1 MRVISGIARGTNL
14 ETLEGNNTR
23 PTLDRVKEALFN
35 IIQCQIIDASV
46 LDLFSGSGALGIEA
60 LSRGAKACTMCD
72 KSYEAIKIINKNIK
86 KTHLEEK
93 AKVIKSDYKKALEL
107 LKNQKFNVIFIDPPY
122 ALNIA
127 VDSIKAI
134 TELDLLEDDGIIILE
149 TDNEKRELEN
159 LNKLNVNVYDL
170 RKYGRVTLI
179 FLNRKG

>member
-35 IIQCQIIDASV
+35 IIQNQIMDASV

-60 LSRGAKACTMCD
+60 LSRGAKFCTMCD
-72 KSYEAIKIINKNIK
+72 KSYEAIRVINKNIK

-93 AKVIKSDYKKALEL
+93 VKVINNDYKKALKL
-107 LKNQKFNVIFIDPPY
+107 LQGQKFDLIFIDPPY
-122 ALNIA
+122 AKDFA
-127 VDSIKAI
+127 VDSIKNI
-134 TELDLLEDDGIIILE
+134 IELDLLADDGIIILE
-149 TDNEKRELEN
+149 TDNKEREIEN
-159 LNKLNVNVYDL
+159 LNKLDVNVYDL
-170 RKYGRVTLI
+170 REYGRVTLI